1 MTLRHQTLPT
11 LDELIVSE
19 REITTTTTVM
29 ETLSRRFGNG
39 EWEARAGN
47 QKIVGT
53 SPLSALLTATVIEF
67 GFRDLDATSF
77 PSEGNVF
84 IGTQLT
90 VRPTE
95 ILGTLADGRTFTL
108 MVSDPETYVTS
119 PEWNIDSA
127 STVVTGD
134 QTAAI
139 GTDPVAFDYQQ
150 LGYEQTTTETVNVK
164 LWAKRRDFTA
174 SDQFASPSSVVS
186 YVTDTRFIVRD
197 TPGITWAAG
206 DTFTNSDGDF
216 YTVIGTGRL
225 GTRGSYHELL
235 VRTSSA

>member
-1 MTLRHQTLPT
+1 
-11 LDELIVSE
+11 
-19 REITTTTTVM
+19 
-29 ETLSRRFGNG
+29 
-39 EWEARAGN
+39 
-47 QKIVGT
+47 
-53 SPLSALLTATVIEF
+53 
-67 GFRDLDATSF
+67 
-77 PSEGNVF
+77 
-84 IGTQLT
+84 
-90 VRPTE
+90 
-95 ILGTLADGRTFTL
+95 

-139 GTDPVAFDYQQ
+139 GTDPVAFAFQQ

-174 SDQFASPSSVVS
+174 SDQFASPSSAVS

-206 DTFTNSDGDF
+206 DRFTDKDGNA
-216 YTVIGTGRL
+216 YAVVGKGLL
-225 GTRGSYHELL
+225 GTRGSYVELL
-235 VRTSSA
+235 ARRP